1 MGGGGGG
8 TFRNRPPERLT
19 QLVRSEEAKEFD
31 VELSGFL
38 NELLGKVNGR
48 DVPLVEERLNEIKD
62 HLQDE
67 VESRLDSIF
76 GGSVAKH
83 TWVDGLSDIDSLL
96 IVNGTKFHNQSPA
109 RILEQVEAIL
119 KDRLHNVK
127 AVSHGEMAVTVEYP
141 DEMSVQ
147 LLPAI
152 RDEGRMRIPSPRGR
166 GWASIDPVGFRDAL
180 RKANADCGGKL
191 IPTIKLAKAVIGT
204 WHESQRLSGYH
215 VESLGISAFR
225 DYKGVKTPSAMLTVF
240 FEKAKDLV
248 LSPIKDRTGQSVH
261 VDEDL
266 GAAGSIQR
274 QKASHLLA
282 QTAKRMRNA
291 TGAAS
296 TGLWKELFG
305 IE

>member
-1 MGGGGGG
+1 MGGGGG
-8 TFRNRPPERLT
+8 TFRNRPPERLSR
-19 QLVRSEEAKEFD
+19 LVRSEEAKEFD

-62 HLQDE
+62 HME
-67 VESRLDSIF
+67 EEIEERLDSIF

-96 IVNGTKFHNQSPA
+96 IVNGTKFHGQSPA
-109 RILEQVEAIL
+109 RILEQIEDVL
-119 KDRLHNVK
+119 RDRLGDAK
-127 AVSHGEMAVTVEYP
+127 SVSHGDMAVTVEYS
-141 DEMSVQ
+141 DGMFVQ

-152 RDEGRMRIPSPRGR
+152 RTEEGIRIPSPNGR
-166 GWASIDPVGFRDAL
+166 GWASIDPVGFREAL
-180 RKANADCGGKL
+180 TKANASCGGKL

-204 WHESQRLSGYH
+204 WPEAQRLSGYH
-215 VESLGISAFR
+215 IESLAISAFR
-225 DYKGVKTPSAMLTVF
+225 DYKGVKTPSAMLPEF

-248 LSPIKDRTGQSVH
+248 LSPIRDRTGQSIH

-266 GAAGSIQR
+266 GAAGSVAR
-274 QKASHLLA
+274 QKANHLLA

-296 TGLWKELFG
+296 TELWKELFG
-305 IE
+305 IA

>member
-1 MGGGGGG
+1 MGGGGG
-8 TFRNRPPERLT
+8 TFRNRPPERLSR
-19 QLVRSEEAKEFD
+19 LVRSEEAKEFD

-38 NELLGKVNGR
+38 NELLGKVSGR

-62 HLQDE
+62 HMEDE
-67 VESRLDSIF
+67 VEERLDSIF

-96 IVNGTKFHNQSPA
+96 IVNDTKFHRQSPA
-109 RILEQVEAIL
+109 RILEQIEEVL
-119 KDRLHNVK
+119 RDRLEDAK
-127 AVSHGEMAVTVEYP
+127 SVSHGEMAVTVEYS
-141 DEMSVQ
+141 DGMSVQ

-152 RDEGRMRIPSPRGR
+152 RTEEGIRIPSPHGR

-180 RKANADCGGKL
+180 TKANANCGGKL

-204 WHESQRLSGYH
+204 WPDAQRLSGYH
-215 VESLGISAFR
+215 IESLAISAFR
-225 DYKGVKTPSAMLTVF
+225 DYKGVKTPSAMLPEF

-266 GAAGSIQR
+266 GAAGSVAR
-274 QKASHLLA
+274 QKANHLLA

-296 TGLWKELFG
+296 TELWKELFG